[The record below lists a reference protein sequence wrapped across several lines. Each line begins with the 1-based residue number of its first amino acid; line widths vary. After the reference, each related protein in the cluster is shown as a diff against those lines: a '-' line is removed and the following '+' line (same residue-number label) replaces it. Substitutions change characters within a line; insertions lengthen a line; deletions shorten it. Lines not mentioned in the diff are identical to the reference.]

1 MARFIEEG
9 GVGGF
14 QHAIDDDDL
23 TIWKAFDVSTQPS
36 FAFINDDG
44 TFETFVG
51 ALGESGL
58 TERIEALTA
67 K

>member
-9 GVGGF
+9 GVGAF

-44 TFETFVG
+44 TFETLRG
-51 ALGESGL
+51 ALGESGIAQ
-58 TERIEALTA
+58 RIEALKA
-67 K
+67 S